1 MSTTALCLTNLQ
13 AITIHNVLAGITE
26 LTPADRF
33 QLGGVLRRIRN
44 LGDYDP
50 ACNAFRLLE
59 PAEYEVRHS
68 DGAFV
73 LLPDGERKKG
83 YKYDPEVLKG
93 EFPEIP
99 VTSAEQGAIART
111 LAAILSREGEQAI
124 SAGAA
129 AEAQDVAEWTGTLD
143 QVADLLEP
151 KGSR

>member
-1 MSTTALCLTNLQ
+1 MSTTALSLTNFQ
-13 AITIHNVLAGITE
+13 AVTIHNVLAGMTD

-33 QLGGVLRRIRN
+33 HLGGVLRRIRN

-50 ACNAFRLLE
+50 QCSAFRLLE
-59 PAEYEVRHS
+59 PSEYEVRQS

-73 LLPDGERKKG
+73 LLPDGEHKKG
-83 YKYDPEVLKG
+83 YKYSPEVLKAD
-93 EFPEIP
+93 FPELQ
-99 VTSAEQGAIART
+99 VTSTEQDAIART

-124 SAGAA
+124 SAGAS

-143 QVADLLEP
+143 LVADLLDP